1 MSSLDT
7 LHHRSEWWTTWC
19 QWWNRRNWPQ
29 FMQDLKK
36 SIWRLKLAAIY
47 AKFFA
52 SGKSTFHSEI
62 NQKPVLFL
70 CNSPLFLSE
79 IQRCICFIFKNRK
92 KFMFSF
98 TEQKCSILDIVIN
111 WYVLKFTVAQDL
123 SQFLAPGYQIILPL
137 PKPEMDLAS
146 SISLSLLHFAVC
158 LSLPIPNIRH
168 LIPNI
173 KHTNPAYRGLLIPRH
188 AIIYFPRTWFLK
200 LPTYQCP

>member
-1 MSSLDT
+1 MALSYNLGYQESISVHPTRRQNFAGKPYSNFPNIWQWLISVSDKLIGFIPWALYFQSYISSNLAFSLAQPAVFLQTPNLTMSSLDT

-19 QWWNRRNWPQ
+19 QWWNRWNWPQ

-36 SIWRLKLAAIY
+36 SMWRLKLAAIY

-98 TEQKCSILDIVIN
+98 TEQKCSILDI
-111 WYVLKFTVAQDL
+111 
-123 SQFLAPGYQIILPL
+123 
-137 PKPEMDLAS
+137 
-146 SISLSLLHFAVC
+146 SIYTIYC
-158 LSLPIPNIRH
+158 NQ
-168 LIPNI
+168 LI
-173 KHTNPAYRGLLIPRH
+173 
-188 AIIYFPRTWFLK
+188 
-200 LPTYQCP
+200 CP